1 MSSSNIKLMKNK
13 NYLIESEHS
22 FRSQTNQLWKT
33 MIKQTENLIK
43 LMEHW
48 KPVML
53 STKIWRICMREQ
65 REDWTKQSKSTGSIN
80 SQLSRN

>member
-48 KPVML
+48 KPVMP
-53 STKIWRICMREQ
+53 STKI
-65 REDWTKQSKSTGSIN
+65 
-80 SQLSRN
+80 